1 MARRCEL
8 TGKAVLTGNNVSHA
22 KRRTKRRF
30 LPNLCNVTLESE
42 ALKKRVRMTISA
54 HALRSVEHRGGL
66 DAFLMKA
73 GDDELSLEGAPA
85 QARHRQEAGRA
96 GRSRLLAAR
105 AGQHRLVSGSVNCM
119 ISVRC
124 SALKLSSDI
133 SVSTVSP
140 DAARWAAMRFHIVDV
155 EAVVGIEQHLALDAA
170 RRV

>member
-73 GDDELSLEGAPA
+73 DEGELSL
-85 QARHRQEAGRA
+85 
-96 GRSRLLAAR
+96 
-105 AGQHRLVSGSVNCM
+105 
-119 ISVRC
+119 
-124 SALKLSSDI
+124 K
-133 SVSTVSP
+133 
-140 DAARWAAMRFHIVDV
+140 
-155 EAVVGIEQHLALDAA
+155 A
-170 RRV
+170 RRLKRDIAKRLEAQTETQAAS